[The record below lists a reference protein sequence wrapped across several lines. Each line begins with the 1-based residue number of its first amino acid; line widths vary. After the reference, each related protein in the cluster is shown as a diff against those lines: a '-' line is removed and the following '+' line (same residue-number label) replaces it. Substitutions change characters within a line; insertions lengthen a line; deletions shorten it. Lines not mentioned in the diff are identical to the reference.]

1 MYETVFERFRDGFL
15 ENFTLIRVAP
25 SYISSAVF
33 VVFLLSF
40 WSSGSLH
47 HRGVWLRSWR
57 TPVVGFV
64 AGISTVSAENSTL
77 ISWSLPT
84 VCRRYPTILHMN
96 NGTNSLFDELLSS
109 LSWSIG
115 IIVHR
120 GIVGSRSIHN
130 GIPVCARQLFHLPLK
145 DTRFYHRKTKKTR
158 APCLY
163 CPNSSASRQLLLR
176 GGDVST

>member
-1 MYETVFERFRDGFL
+1 MYETVFERFPDGFL
-15 ENFTLIRVAP
+15 ENFTLIRVVP

-64 AGISTVSAENSTL
+64 AGISTVSAENSTF

-109 LSWSIG
+109 LFWSIG

-130 GIPVCARQLFHLPLK
+130 GIPVCSRQLFHLPLK

-163 CPNSSASRQLLLR
+163 YPNSSASRQLLLR
-176 GGDVST
+176 GGDLST